1 VLSCD
6 MRVSR
11 KNRSA
16 AEAALDPALRARLHA
31 LIDEG
36 AEIYDRFDREVRDQ
50 NFHPFVPG
58 DYGGILQTLLEFRSS
73 GRSLEFLEWG
83 SATGVVVIMADLL
96 GFDAYGIEL
105 DGNLVATARALAQRY
120 ESRAR
125 FVAGSF
131 LPSGYRWRPKTGDG
145 RLGTIGQG
153 VSAYAELGHGLDD
166 FDLVYA
172 YPWSGEEVMMLDLME
187 KYGNPDAH
195 LLLHGDH
202 GVNVYSRGKLITAA
216 TEPAT

>member
-1 VLSCD
+1 VLCCD
-6 MRVSR
+6 MRPSR

-58 DYGGILQTLLEFRSS
+58 DYGGILQTLLEVRAP
-73 GRSLEFLEWG
+73 GRRFLEWG

-96 GFDAYGIEL
+96 GFDAFGIEL
-105 DGNLVATARALAQRY
+105 DSGLVSIARQLAERY
-120 ESRAR
+120 QSRAR
-125 FVAGSF
+125 FVSGSF
-131 LPSGYRWRPKTGDG
+131 LPAGYRWRPPTGDG

-153 VSAYAELGHGLDD
+153 VSAYAELGYGLDD
-166 FDLVYA
+166 FDVVYA
-172 YPWSGEEVMMLDLME
+172 YPWSGEEAMMLDLME
-187 KYGNPDAH
+187 SYGNSKAY

-202 GVNVYSRGKLITAA
+202 GVNVYAGGRLISAA
-216 TEPAT
+216 PEPAR

>member
-1 VLSCD
+1 VLCCD
-6 MRVSR
+6 MRPSR

-58 DYGGILQTLLEFRSS
+58 DYGGILQSLLAMRAP
-73 GRSLEFLEWG
+73 GRRFLEWG

-96 GFDAYGIEL
+96 GFDAFGIEL
-105 DGNLVATARALAQRY
+105 DSGLVSIARQLAERY
-120 ESRAR
+120 QSRAR

-131 LPSGYRWRPKTGDG
+131 LPAGYRWRPPTGDG

-153 VSAYAELGHGLDD
+153 VSAYAELGYGLDD
-166 FDLVYA
+166 FDVVYA
-172 YPWSGEEVMMLDLME
+172 YPWSGEEAMMLDLMQS
-187 KYGNPDAH
+187 YGNSKAY

-202 GVNVYSRGKLITAA
+202 GVNVYSGGRLVSAA
-216 TEPAT
+216 PEPAR

>member
-1 VLSCD
+1 
-6 MRVSR
+6 MRPSR

-16 AEAALDPALRARLHA
+16 AEAALDPVLRARLHA

-36 AEIYDRFDREVRDQ
+36 AEIYDRFDREVREQ
-50 NFHPFVPG
+50 NWHPFVPG
-58 DYGGILQTLLEFRSS
+58 DYGGILRTLLEFQAQ
-73 GRSLEFLEWG
+73 GLKFLEWG
-83 SATGVVVIMADLL
+83 SATGVVVVMADLL

-105 DGNLVATARALAQRY
+105 DGGLVAIARGLAERY

-131 LPSGYRWRPKTGDG
+131 LPTGYRWRPKTGDG

-153 VSAYAELGHGLDD
+153 TSAYAELGHGLDD
-166 FDLVYA
+166 FDVVYA
-172 YPWSGEEVMMLDLME
+172 YPWNGEEPMMLDLMRT
-187 KYGNPDAH
+187 YGNSKAS

-202 GVNVYSRGKLITAA
+202 GVNVYAGGRLISAA
-216 TEPAT
+216 PEPAR

>member
-1 VLSCD
+1 VLCCD
-6 MRVSR
+6 MRPSR

-16 AEAALDPALRARLHA
+16 AEAALDPALRSRLHA

-58 DYGGILQTLLEFRSS
+58 DYGGILQTLLEVRAP
-73 GRSLEFLEWG
+73 GRRFLEWG

-96 GFDAYGIEL
+96 GFDAFGIEL
-105 DGNLVATARALAQRY
+105 DSGLVSIARQLAERY
-120 ESRAR
+120 QSRAR

-131 LPSGYRWRPKTGDG
+131 LPAGYRWRPPTGDG

-153 VSAYAELGHGLDD
+153 VSAYAELGYGLDD
-166 FDLVYA
+166 FDVVYA
-172 YPWSGEEVMMLDLME
+172 YPWSGEEAMMLDLMQS
-187 KYGNPDAH
+187 YGNSKAY

-202 GVNVYSRGKLITAA
+202 GVNVYTGGRLISAA
-216 TEPAT
+216 PEPAR

>member
-1 VLSCD
+1 VLCCD
-6 MRVSR
+6 MRPSR

-58 DYGGILQTLLEFRSS
+58 DYGGILQTLLEVRAP
-73 GRSLEFLEWG
+73 GRRFLEWG

-96 GFDAYGIEL
+96 GFDAFGIEL
-105 DGNLVATARALAQRY
+105 DSGLVSIARQLAERY
-120 ESRAR
+120 QSRAR

-131 LPSGYRWRPKTGDG
+131 LPAGYRWRPPTGDG

-153 VSAYAELGHGLDD
+153 VSAYAELGYGLDD
-166 FDLVYA
+166 FDVVYA
-172 YPWSGEEVMMLDLME
+172 YPWSGEEAMMLDLMQS
-187 KYGNPDAH
+187 YGNSKAY

-202 GVNVYSRGKLITAA
+202 GVNVYTGGRLISAA
-216 TEPAT
+216 PEPAR